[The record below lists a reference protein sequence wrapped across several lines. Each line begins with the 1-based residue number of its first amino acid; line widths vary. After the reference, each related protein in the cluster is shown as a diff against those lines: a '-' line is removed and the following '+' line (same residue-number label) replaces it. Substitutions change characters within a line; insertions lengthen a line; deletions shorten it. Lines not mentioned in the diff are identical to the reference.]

1 MYLVFS
7 WFSILISFSWL
18 DMICFFSCRFCLS
31 KIGKLGHSHFQVQIN
46 NVDRLYHALFSL
58 LHLLL
63 AWSIH
68 VLNIF
73 FVPIFWSLVAARQ
86 FAGPAIVS
94 FLSTT
99 LPINHST
106 TLPLHPSIHPSIH
119 PLSFQ
124 PQRLIHFAAAPGLP
138 ASHSAIVCI
147 LQKLR
152 IFPWFSRTK
161 SLKETSKPVPSD
173 PVISKSPN
181 PKPKLK
187 NQSLK
192 NQTEHSV
199 SPRK

>member
-1 MYLVFS
+1 MFFFLPADFVSAKSANLGIHTSKYRSTMLTDFIMLY
-7 WFSILISFSWL
+7 FLYC
-18 DMICFFSCRFCLS
+18 ICFLLDQFRFL
-31 KIGKLGHSHFQVQIN
+31 I
-46 NVDRLYHALFSL
+46 Y
-58 LHLLL
+58 
-63 AWSIH
+63 
-68 VLNIF
+68 F
-73 FVPIFWSLVAARQ
+73 FVLIFWSLVAARQ

-106 TLPLHPSIHPSIH
+106 TLPLHPSTPPPIHPSIH
-119 PLSFQ
+119 PLAFQ

-152 IFPWFSRTK
+152 ILPGFSRTK

-187 NQSLK
+187 NLK
-192 NQTEHSV
+192 PYSF
-199 SPRK
+199 